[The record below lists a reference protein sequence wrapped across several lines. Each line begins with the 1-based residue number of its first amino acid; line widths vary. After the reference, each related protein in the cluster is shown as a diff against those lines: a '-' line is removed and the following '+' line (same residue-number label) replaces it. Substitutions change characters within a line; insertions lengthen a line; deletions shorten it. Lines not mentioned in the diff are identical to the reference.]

1 MLDTDNILK
10 GSSDCVKYKER
21 LYLLYHT
28 YLFSECPIIRL
39 RDVPMWCPGTSLYDV
54 RQFCCFFVVI
64 PCWWH
69 CPIYPVYHVLTL
81 CPYMMIMKKNISGLP
96 QRRSGD
102 VHIWGP
108 GTFQQ
113 KVRQSFFMS
122 GPCFHLWP
130 SPGHVGRSLL
140 PIFENVDNFG
150 KFYNPVHLWQSWQN
164 SEISTKFWNVGEILK
179 LFPSHLHSPG
189 FAPTI
194 CIVRALLPPLYVMSR
209 DVSMWCP

>member
-1 MLDTDNILK
+1 M
-10 GSSDCVKYKER
+10 
-21 LYLLYHT
+21 
-28 YLFSECPIIRL
+28 
-39 RDVPMWCPGTSLYDV
+39 
-54 RQFCCFFVVI
+54 
-64 PCWWH
+64 
-69 CPIYPVYHVLTL
+69 YPVYHVLTL
-81 CPYMMIMKKNISGLP
+81 CPYMMIMKKTYLDS
-96 QRRSGD
+96 
-102 VHIWGP
+102 HKEGP
-108 GTFQQ
+108 GTSIYE
-113 KVRQSFFMS
+113 VRGRSSRRSARVFFMS

-194 CIVRALLPPLYVMSR
+194 CIVRALLPPLHVMSR
-209 DVSMWCP
+209 DVFMWCRQILLFFLLLSHAGEIVTYI